1 MAKKFYKE
9 DNEAIPSIIY
19 SETQPPV
26 NSDGNSYTEI
36 TDENELNDLYF
47 KLDKRLIKDGK
58 EYASRFKVEIFGVKY
73 RSGLLTDQNVD
84 YLYNKLSQLLIR
96 LEDGSWNSVKY
107 ILQNTLNTIAQEDI
121 DNGYTQ
127 EVHDKILNDITSY
140 LESI

>member
-9 DNEAIPSIIY
+9 DNENIPSIIY

-26 NSDGNSYTEI
+26 NSDGNSYSEI
-36 TDENELNDLYF
+36 TDQNQLDDLYF
-47 KLDKRLIKDGK
+47 KLNKKLIKDGND
-58 EYASRFKVEIFGVKY
+58 YVARFKVENFSVKY

-96 LEDGSWNSVKY
+96 LEDGSWNSAKY
-107 ILQNTLNTIAQEDI
+107 VLQNTLNTINQSDI

-127 EVHDKILNDITSY
+127 EIHDKILNDITTY
-140 LESI
+140 LDNI